1 MKKDIILSTPPPPHP
16 HQPTQQNVLTFLKV
30 WQVLILPRIE
40 QSILPR
46 WVDPAQKNSEVVLP
60 YKRVKRRK
68 QCASFL
74 LKKVQSSGSF

>member
-1 MKKDIILSTPPPPHP
+1 MRKDIILSPPPPP

-46 WVDPAQKNSEVVLP
+46 WVDPAQKTRRLYCHISVLKGANNVHLS
-60 YKRVKRRK
+60 Y
-68 QCASFL
+68 
-74 LKKVQSSGSF
+74 